1 MIIEGKLIRASLI
14 ECVKDALDEVNTT
27 RIEKI
32 PTDSL
37 LDIYLYGQGGVFDSL
52 QLVDFIII
60 FEEKI
65 SERIG
70 AALSIVSA
78 KAVSSK
84 VNPFRKVS
92 SLLDYVEEE
101 IGLVPTTKD
110 S

>member
-1 MIIEGKLIRASLI
+1 MITEDKLIRASLI
-14 ECVKDALDEVNTT
+14 GCVKDALEEVNTT

-37 LDIYLYGQGGVFDSL
+37 LDIYLYGQNGVFDSL

-60 FEEKI
+60 LEEKI
-65 SERIG
+65 AEQIG

-78 KAVSSK
+78 KAVSRR
-84 VNPFRKVS
+84 VNPFRQVS

-101 IGLVPTTKD
+101 ICSAPVTKEF
-110 S
+110 